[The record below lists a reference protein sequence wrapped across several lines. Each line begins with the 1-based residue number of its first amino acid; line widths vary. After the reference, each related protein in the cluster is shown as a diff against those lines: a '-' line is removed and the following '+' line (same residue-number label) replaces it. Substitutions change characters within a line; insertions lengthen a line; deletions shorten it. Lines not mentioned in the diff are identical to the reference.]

1 MDPAASG
8 PVAAA
13 KATATEVGLA
23 WKVEAVATAETAPNA
38 LAAAMAALAA
48 LATLAAL
55 AGPAALAAAV
65 ATNAKQMKAKEQE
78 VTTYGP
84 YPKASALTQAR
95 PSSTTAGLPMT
106 VPTAWQQARTAS

>member
-48 LATLAAL
+48 LAAL
-55 AGPAALAAAV
+55 AGPNALAAAV

>member
-38 LAAAMAALAA
+38 LAAALAALAA
-48 LATLAAL
+48 M
-55 AGPAALAAAV
+55 AGPNALAAAV